1 MSPGGLGS
9 CISLFMIPPVQML
22 TQDVQRTM
30 HDNGQKKPNK
40 ITLKK
45 QNPQLAI
52 GRRGYLDD
60 NLISNIALYMVTVH
74 KTLTL

>member
-30 HDNGQKKPNK
+30 HDNGQKKQ
-40 ITLKK
+40 
-45 QNPQLAI
+45 QNNTEKTKPP
-52 GRRGYLDD
+52 
-60 NLISNIALYMVTVH
+60 ISNWSQGL
-74 KTLTL
+74 LR

>member
-30 HDNGQKKPNK
+30 HDNGQKKQQ
-40 ITLKK
+40 
-45 QNPQLAI
+45 QNNTEKTKPP
-52 GRRGYLDD
+52 
-60 NLISNIALYMVTVH
+60 ISNWSQGL
-74 KTLTL
+74 LR

>member
-30 HDNGQKKPNK
+30 HDNGQKKQQNN
-40 ITLKK
+40 TKK
-45 QNPQLAI
+45 TKPP
-52 GRRGYLDD
+52 
-60 NLISNIALYMVTVH
+60 ISNWSQGL
-74 KTLTL
+74 LR